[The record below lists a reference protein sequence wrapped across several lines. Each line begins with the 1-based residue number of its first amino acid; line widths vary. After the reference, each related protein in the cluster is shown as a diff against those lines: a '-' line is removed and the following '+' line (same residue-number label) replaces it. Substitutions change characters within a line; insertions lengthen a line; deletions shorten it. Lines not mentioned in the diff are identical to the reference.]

1 MIKPKNIYEQKQ
13 TTPIY
18 KQGARARLEFMA
30 KVSPPNTIQ
39 ALQHLIR
46 ELDLEAID
54 EETGEILE
62 PTDLDIIFNQS
73 NKTNKNVN

>member
-1 MIKPKNIYEQKQ
+1 MKIKPKNIYDNKKQ
-13 TTPIY
+13 STPIY
-18 KQGARARLEFMA
+18 KQGARARFEFMA
-30 KVSPPNTIQ
+30 KVSSPNTIQ

-62 PTDLDIIFNQS
+62 PTDIELIFNQS
-73 NKTNKNVN
+73 NKL

>member
-1 MIKPKNIYEQKQ
+1 MIKPKNIYDKEQS
-13 TTPIY
+13 TPIY

-39 ALQHLIR
+39 AIQHLIR

-54 EETGEILE
+54 EETGEVLE
-62 PTDLDIIFNQS
+62 PTDLELIFNQS
-73 NKTNKNVN
+73 NKL